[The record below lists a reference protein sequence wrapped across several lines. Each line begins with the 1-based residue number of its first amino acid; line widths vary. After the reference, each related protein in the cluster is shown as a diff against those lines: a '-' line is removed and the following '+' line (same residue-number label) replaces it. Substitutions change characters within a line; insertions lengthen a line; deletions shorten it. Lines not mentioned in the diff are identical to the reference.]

1 MDWTRADAV
10 VRSWEVEGA
19 QPTQSVRTTIEEW
32 EDAFLADASSPAG
45 KNLNPETLRKYKLLF
60 RQINE
65 FAIDRGL
72 RYVNQLN
79 LHELTAF
86 RSRWEDAPLSASKK
100 LERLRSILKFALRRK
115 WINENPATDLDPPKI
130 KPIPTLPFTAD
141 EMQRILK
148 AATDPRVHTF
158 ILVMRYSGLRIAK
171 LRCTREILA
180 RFKRPNLACAGAE
193 RTFARPSRSGLGS
206 LLRTTRKQWDS
217 C

>member
-1 MDWTRADAV
+1 MTGTLPGGERVRESTRLRDWTRAEAV
-10 VRSWEVEGA
+10 ARRWEVEGA

-32 EDAFLADASSPAG
+32 KDAFLADASSPAG

-115 WINENPATDLDPPKI
+115 WINENPAADLDPPKI
-130 KPIPTLPFTAD
+130 KPTPTLPFTAD
-141 EMQRILK
+141 EMQRIQK
-148 AATDPRVHTF
+148 A
-158 ILVMRYSGLRIAK
+158 
-171 LRCTREILA
+171 
-180 RFKRPNLACAGAE
+180 
-193 RTFARPSRSGLGS
+193 
-206 LLRTTRKQWDS
+206 TTE
-217 C
+217 